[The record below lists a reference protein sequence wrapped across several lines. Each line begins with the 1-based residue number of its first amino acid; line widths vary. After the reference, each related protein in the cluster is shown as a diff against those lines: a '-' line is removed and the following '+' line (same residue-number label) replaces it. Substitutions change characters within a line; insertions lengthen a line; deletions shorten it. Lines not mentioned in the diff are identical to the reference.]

1 MNINILKEGDRYHV
15 YIGDKDL
22 WLSRMELVELRHSIN
37 SIPL

>member
-1 MNINILKEGDRYHV
+1 MNIKILKGGDRYHV

>member
-1 MNINILKEGDRYHV
+1 MNIKILKEGDRYHV

-22 WLSRMELVELRHSIN
+22 WLSRMELVEIRHSIN

>member
-1 MNINILKEGDRYHV
+1 MNIKILKEGDRYHV

-37 SIPL
+37 SIQL

>member
-1 MNINILKEGDRYHV
+1 MSIKILKEGDRYHV

>member
-1 MNINILKEGDRYHV
+1 MNIKTLKEGDRYHV

-22 WLSRMELVELRHSIN
+22 WLSRIELVELRHSIN

>member
-1 MNINILKEGDRYHV
+1 MNIKILKEGDRYHV

-22 WLSRMELVELRHSIN
+22 WLSRMELVELRHIIN

>member
-1 MNINILKEGDRYHV
+1 MNIKILKEGDRYHV
-15 YIGDKDL
+15 YICDKDL

>member
-1 MNINILKEGDRYHV
+1 MNIKILKEGDRYHV

-22 WLSRMELVELRHSIN
+22 WLSRMELVVLRHSIN

>member
-1 MNINILKEGDRYHV
+1 MNIKILKEGDRYHV

-22 WLSRMELVELRHSIN
+22 WLSRMEPVELRHSIN

>member
-1 MNINILKEGDRYHV
+1 MNIKILKEGDRYHV

-22 WLSRMELVELRHSIN
+22 GLSRMELVELRHSIN

>member
-1 MNINILKEGDRYHV
+1 MNIKRLKEGDRYHV

>member
-1 MNINILKEGDRYHV
+1 MNIKILKEGDYYHV

>member
-1 MNINILKEGDRYHV
+1 MNIKILKEGDRYHV

-22 WLSRMELVELRHSIN
+22 WLSRMELVELRHRIN

>member
-1 MNINILKEGDRYHV
+1 MNIKILKEGNRYHV

-22 WLSRMELVELRHSIN
+22 WLSRIELVELRHSIN

>member
-1 MNINILKEGDRYHV
+1 MNIKILKEGDRYHV
-15 YIGDKDL
+15 YVGDKDL

>member
-1 MNINILKEGDRYHV
+1 MNIKILKEGERYHV

>member
-1 MNINILKEGDRYHV
+1 MNIKILKEGDRYHV
-15 YIGDKDL
+15 YIGEKDL

>member
-1 MNINILKEGDRYHV
+1 MNIKILKEGDRYHV
-15 YIGDKDL
+15 YIGDKVL

>member
-1 MNINILKEGDRYHV
+1 MNIKVLKDGDRYHV
-15 YIGDKDL
+15 YVGDKDL

>member
-1 MNINILKEGDRYHV
+1 MNIKILKEGDRYHV

-37 SIPL
+37 SIIL

>member
-1 MNINILKEGDRYHV
+1 MNIKILKEGDRYHV

-22 WLSRMELVELRHSIN
+22 WLARMELVELRHSIN

>member
-1 MNINILKEGDRYHV
+1 MNIKILKEGDRYHV

-22 WLSRMELVELRHSIN
+22 WLSRMELVEPRHSIN

>member
-1 MNINILKEGDRYHV
+1 MNIKILKEGDRYRV

>member
-1 MNINILKEGDRYHV
+1 MNIKILKEGDRYHV

-22 WLSRMELVELRHSIN
+22 WLSRMDLVELRHSIN

>member
-1 MNINILKEGDRYHV
+1 MNIKILKEDDRYHV

>member
-1 MNINILKEGDRYHV
+1 MNIKILKEGDRYHD

-22 WLSRMELVELRHSIN
+22 WLSRIELVELPHSNN

>member
-1 MNINILKEGDRYHV
+1 MNIKILKEGDRYHV

-22 WLSRMELVELRHSIN
+22 WLSRMELVELLHSIN

>member
-1 MNINILKEGDRYHV
+1 MNIKILKEGDRYHV

-22 WLSRMELVELRHSIN
+22 WLSRMELVELRHSLN

>member
-1 MNINILKEGDRYHV
+1 MNIKILKEGDRYHV

-37 SIPL
+37 FIPL

>member
-1 MNINILKEGDRYHV
+1 MNIKILKEGDRYHV

-22 WLSRMELVELRHSIN
+22 WLSRIELVEIRHSIN

>member
-1 MNINILKEGDRYHV
+1 MNIKILKEGDRYHV

-22 WLSRMELVELRHSIN
+22 WLSRIELVELRHSIN

>member
-1 MNINILKEGDRYHV
+1 MNIKILKEGDRYNV

>member
-1 MNINILKEGDRYHV
+1 MNIKILKEGDRYHV